1 MNEVQILAIRAAL
14 AKMMREDGYLNICTV
29 DKILAVTGGIPRRED
44 YELLR
49 LLHCVSFRDMEP
61 ELLRGI
67 PVLLQR
73 VLQSEGIEI
82 TFNAIPD
89 RNQLHFI
96 DVKPAKGR
104 LSA

>member
-14 AKMMREDGYLNICTV
+14 ANMMQGGYLSICTI
-29 DKILAVTGGIPRRED
+29 DKILAITHGIPSRED
-44 YELLR
+44 YQLLH

-82 TFNAIPD
+82 TFNAISD
-89 RNQLHFI
+89 RSQLRFI
-96 DVKPAKGR
+96 DVKPSKGR

>member
-1 MNEVQILAIRAAL
+1 MNEIQVLAIRAAL
-14 AKMMREDGYLNICTV
+14 DKMMRDDGYLSICTI
-29 DKILAVTGGIPRRED
+29 DQILSVTGGVPRRED
-44 YELLR
+44 YQLLR

-61 ELLRGI
+61 ELLRGL

-82 TFNAIPD
+82 TFNAMPD
-89 RNQLHFI
+89 RKQLRFI
-96 DVKPAKGR
+96 DVKPIKGR